1 MALVSRRLLF
11 WLAVPALLSSLIF
24 SFAQTSP
31 DSATSRRLVERSAPV
46 TPELARRMR
55 IAGVVKIEAVVSP
68 DGSVKSVEVKGG
80 HPVLAQAAVNA
91 VLKWKWEPAPHES
104 RQMVEVKFERAQ

>member
-1 MALVSRRLLF
+1 MALVSRRSLI
-11 WLAVPALLSSLIF
+11 WLVLPALLSSLTV
-24 SFAQTSP
+24 SFGQTSQ
-31 DSATSRRLVERSAPV
+31 DSAASRRLVERSAPV

-55 IAGVVKIEAVVSP
+55 IAGVVKIEAVVAA

>member
-1 MALVSRRLLF
+1 MALVSRSSPFCL
-11 WLAVPALLSSLIF
+11 VVSVLLSSLIF
-24 SFAQTSP
+24 SFAQTAP

-91 VLKWKWEPAPHES
+91 VLKWRWEPAPHES
-104 RQMVEVKFERAQ
+104 RQMVEVKFERAP